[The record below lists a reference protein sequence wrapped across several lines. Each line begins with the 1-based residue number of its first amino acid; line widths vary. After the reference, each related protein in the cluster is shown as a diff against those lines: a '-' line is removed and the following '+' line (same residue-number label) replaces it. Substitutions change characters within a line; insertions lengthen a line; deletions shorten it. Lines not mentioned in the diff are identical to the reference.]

1 MSKKYQLKNGLKVLL
16 IESHKSPVVS
26 VQMWVKTG
34 SADEVKK
41 EEGISHFI
49 EHLVFKGT
57 DKFKVGEIAALVE
70 GSGGELNA
78 YTSFDQTV
86 FYVTISKKFASVGLD
101 VISQMMGF
109 PTFDAAEID
118 NEREVVIEEI
128 KRGEDSPQRQ
138 IGQLLFS
145 TAYKKHAYK
154 VPVIGYAKNINE
166 VSPKK
171 IKSFFESRYVPR
183 NMFLVISGDFQ
194 SAEMKKEVEA
204 YFGKFRDFKVKTVK
218 RVKEPVQKTPSITI
232 KKSEFQE
239 TLTYVAF
246 KGPNVKHK
254 DVPGLDVLTLI
265 LGQGDSSRLVHKL
278 RIEEAIVNGTGA
290 FTFTPQDDGLV
301 AFSGSLQPVNLERY
315 FSVLVDEIA
324 EIYHNPPT
332 SEEIQKAITNLA
344 SEQIYSVETVDG
356 IARKAGSL
364 EFYMGDTE
372 YFKKYLAAITKIK
385 PADIVKLAKKY
396 FDPNKLTIT
405 VLSKRDEKEV
415 KTIVAQFQ
423 KNLKAALKNK
433 ALVKAKSKA
442 KEKKIVALKFKQ
454 DLGVKSP
461 VTEKIELENGVTLYL
476 RDQKETPTSSIKM
489 AFLGGNRIEDPKMEG
504 LAELYSRVWPAGS
517 KKYTENQIN
526 LKLDTLASS
535 MSCFSGRNTV
545 GISGDFL
552 STFQKDMME
561 MIVDTIQTPTF
572 DAKIIEREKS
582 IQKNQIQSQSD
593 NPSQVCIKEFM
604 RMMFPNHPYSREIL
618 GSKESL
624 DLISRESLVK
634 YHQAIYNHKNIAI
647 CAVGDFKR
655 DNLIENLNGLL
666 KTMPSGKK
674 QDGTSALSKI
684 TKDEFSFKELKKEQ
698 SHIVV
703 GYRGLSFADKER
715 YTLDVIQSILAGQGG
730 RLFFELRD
738 KNSLAYSVSPL
749 KMAGVETGYFGAYI
763 GCSPEKS
770 QKAIQMIKDE
780 FNKLCTTKVGADE
793 LARSQRYLAGR
804 NDIDLQRKGSICN
817 SILFDVVYGLDSE
830 ETFKSSAKFFEV
842 TANDVQSL
850 SQKIFSQNS
859 VISVVGPSF

>member
-1 MSKKYQLKNGLKVLL
+1 MFKKYQLKNGLKVLL

-57 DKFKVGEIAALVE
+57 EKFKVGEIAALVE

-109 PTFDAAEID
+109 PTFDSAEID

-145 TAYKKHAYK
+145 TSYRKHPYKI
-154 VPVIGYAKNINE
+154 PVIGYAKNIRE
-166 VSPKK
+166 VSTKK
-171 IKSFFESRYVPR
+171 IKSYFESRYVPR
-183 NMFLVISGDFQ
+183 NMFLVVSGDFQ
-194 SAEMKKEVEA
+194 SGEMKKQIDS
-204 YFGKFRDFKVKTVK
+204 YFGKFRDYKVKKVK
-218 RVKEPVQKTPSITI
+218 RTKEPIQKSPAVKI

-246 KGPNVKHK
+246 KAPNVKHK
-254 DVPGLDVLTLI
+254 DVPGLDILSLI

-290 FTFTPQDDGLV
+290 FTFTPQDDGLL
-301 AFSGSLQPVNLERY
+301 AFSGSLQPNNLERY
-315 FSVLVDEIA
+315 FEILVSELA
-324 EIYHNPPT
+324 EIYHNPP
-332 SEEIQKAITNLA
+332 SGAEIQKAVTNLA

-356 IARKAGSL
+356 LARKAGSL
-364 EFYMGDTE
+364 EFYMGDSE
-372 YFKKYLAAITKIK
+372 YFKKYLAAIYKIK
-385 PADIVKLAKKY
+385 PNDIVKLAKKY
-396 FDPNKLTIT
+396 FDPNKMTIT
-405 VLSKRDEKEV
+405 VLTKRDEKEV
-415 KTIVAQFQ
+415 NQIVSHFQ
-423 KNLKAALKNK
+423 KSLKLALKNK
-433 ALVKAKSKA
+433 KLIKPKSKA
-442 KEKKIVALKFKQ
+442 KDKKTIPLRFKH
-454 DLGVKSP
+454 DLAAKSP
-461 VTEKIELENGVTLYL
+461 TTEKIKLESGVTLYL
-476 RDQKETPTSSIKM
+476 RQQKETPTCSIKM
-489 AFLGGNRIEDPKMEG
+489 AFLGGTRIENQKLEG

-517 KKYTENQIN
+517 KNFTENEIN

-552 STFQKDMME
+552 SNYQKDMME
-561 MIVDTIQTPTF
+561 MLIDTIQSPVF
-572 DAKIIEREKS
+572 DGKIIEREKS
-582 IQKNQIQSQSD
+582 IQKNQIQSQND

-618 GSKESL
+618 GTNESL
-624 DLISRESLVK
+624 DLIDREAMIQ
-634 YHQAIYNHKNIAI
+634 YHKSIYKRENLAV
-647 CAVGDFKR
+647 CAVGDFNR
-655 DNLIENLNGLL
+655 ENLVESLNGLL
-666 KTMPSGKK
+666 KSMPSGKK
-674 QDGTSALSKI
+674 NNGRSELSPLS
-684 TKDEFSFKELKKEQ
+684 KDEFSFKELKKEQ
-698 SHIVV
+698 THIVV
-703 GYRGLSFADKER
+703 GYRGLNFVDKDR

-749 KMAGVETGYFGAYI
+749 KMAGLETGYFGAYI

-770 QKAIQMIKDE
+770 KKAIQMIKDE
-780 FNKLCTTKVGADE
+780 FNKLCTTKVGSEE
-793 LARSQRYLAGR
+793 LVRSQRYLAGR

-830 ETFKSSAKFFEV
+830 ETFKSSARFFEV
-842 TANDVQSL
+842 TAEDVQAL
-850 SQKIFSQNS
+850 SKRIFSQNS
-859 VISVVGPSF
+859 AISVVGPSF

>member
-1 MSKKYQLKNGLKVLL
+1 MSKKFQLKNGLKVLL

-41 EEGISHFI
+41 EEGLSHFI

-57 DKFKVGEIAALVE
+57 EKFKVGEIAAVVE

-86 FYVTISKKFASVGLD
+86 FYVTISKKFANVGLD
-101 VISQMMGF
+101 VVSQMMGF
-109 PTFDAAEID
+109 PTFDSAEID

-154 VPVIGYAKNINE
+154 VPVIGYADNIRK
-166 VSPKK
+166 VSTKK
-171 IKSFFESRYVPR
+171 IKSYFESRYVPR
-183 NMFLVISGDFQ
+183 NMFLVVSGDFK

-204 YFGKFRDFKVKTVK
+204 YFGKFKDFKVKKVK
-218 RVKEPVQKTPSITI
+218 RVKEPVQTKPSITI
-232 KKSEFQE
+232 KKSDFQE

-246 KGPNVKHK
+246 KAPSIKHK
-254 DVPGLDVLTLI
+254 DIPGLDVLSLI

-290 FTFTPQDDGLV
+290 FTFTPQDDGLL
-301 AFSGSLQPVNLERY
+301 AFSGSLQPANLERY
-315 FSVLVDEIA
+315 LEILVNEIA

-332 SEEIQKAITNLA
+332 FAEIQKAVTNIA

-356 IARKAGSL
+356 LARKAGSQ
-364 EFYMGDTE
+364 EFFMGDSE
-372 YFKKYLAAITKIK
+372 YYKKYLAAIYSVK
-385 PADIVKLAKKY
+385 PADVTKLAKKY
-396 FDPNKLTIT
+396 FDPKKLTVAI
-405 VLSKRDEKEV
+405 LSQRQEADV
-415 KTIVAQFQ
+415 KKVVNHFM
-423 KNLKAALKNK
+423 KNLNAALKDK
-433 ALVKAKSKA
+433 KRIHAKT
-442 KEKKIVALKFKQ
+442 KEKPKKIQTLKFKH

-461 VTEKIELENGVTLYL
+461 VTEKVALNKGVTLYL
-476 RDQKETPTSSIKM
+476 REQKETPTCSIKM
-489 AFLGGNRIEDPKMEG
+489 AFLGGTRIEDKKLEG
-504 LAELYSRVWPAGS
+504 LSELYSRVWPAGS
-517 KKYTENQIN
+517 KNFTENEIN

-545 GISGDFL
+545 GVSSEFL
-552 STFQKDMME
+552 SAFQKDMLSM
-561 MIVDTIQTPTF
+561 MMDTVQAPVFET
-572 DAKIIEREKS
+572 KIIEREKQ
-582 IQKNQIQSQSD
+582 IQKNQIQSQND
-593 NPSQVCIKEFM
+593 NPSQVCVKEFM
-604 RMMFPNHPYSREIL
+604 KMMFPNHPYSREVL
-618 GSKESL
+618 GTKDSL
-624 DLISRESLVK
+624 DLITRETMLD
-634 YHQAIYNHKNIAI
+634 YHKSIFSHKNVAI
-647 CAVGDFKR
+647 CAVGDFNR
-655 DNLIENLNGLL
+655 ENLVDNLNQLI
-666 KTMPSGKK
+666 TVMPEGKK
-674 QDGTSALSKI
+674 IEGTANLSKVAS
-684 TKDEFSFKELKKEQ
+684 DQFSFKELKKEQ
-698 SHIVV
+698 SHIIV
-703 GYRGLSFADKER
+703 GYRGLSFKDEER

-749 KMAGVETGYFGAYI
+749 KMAGIETGYFGAYI

-770 QKAIQMIKDE
+770 KKAIQMIKDE
-780 FNKLCTTKVGADE
+780 FAKLCNTKVGSDE
-793 LARSQRYLAGR
+793 LMRSQRYLAGR

-817 SILFDVVYGLDSE
+817 SILFDVVYGLDAD
-830 ETFKSSAKFFEV
+830 ETFKSSSRYFEV
-842 TANDVQSL
+842 TADDVQAL

>member
-1 MSKKYQLKNGLKVLL
+1 MSKKFQLKNGLKVLL

-41 EEGISHFI
+41 EEGLSHFI

-57 DKFKVGEIAALVE
+57 EKFKVGEIAALVE

-86 FYVTISKKFASVGLD
+86 FYVTISKKFSNVGLD

-109 PTFDAAEID
+109 PTFDSAEID

-145 TAYKKHAYK
+145 TAFKKHAYK
-154 VPVIGYAKNINE
+154 VPVIGYADNIRT
-166 VSPKK
+166 VSTKK
-171 IKSFFESRYVPR
+171 IKNYFESRYVPR
-183 NMFLVISGDFQ
+183 NMFLVVSGDFK
-194 SAEMKKEVEA
+194 SPEMKKEIEK
-204 YFGKFRDFKVKTVK
+204 YFGNFKDFKVKKVK
-218 RVKEPVQKTPSITI
+218 RLKEPVQKKPSVQI
-232 KKSEFQE
+232 KKSDFQE
-239 TLTYVAF
+239 TLTYIAF

-254 DVPGLDVLTLI
+254 DVPGLDVMSLI

-278 RIEEAIVNGTGA
+278 RIQDAVVNGTGA

-301 AFSGSLQPVNLERY
+301 AFSGSLQPVNLEKY
-315 FSVLVDEIA
+315 FSILVDEIA

-332 SEEIQKAITNLA
+332 HDEIQKAVTNIA
-344 SEQIYSVETVDG
+344 SEQIYSMETVDG
-356 IARKAGSL
+356 LARKAGSQ
-364 EFYMGDTE
+364 EFYMGDSE
-372 YFKKYLAAITKIK
+372 YFKKYLAAIYKVK
-385 PADIVKLAKKY
+385 PMDVVKLAKKY

-415 KTIVAQFQ
+415 KAIVNAFM
-423 KNLKAALKNK
+423 KNLKAALKDK
-433 ALVKAKSKA
+433 KRIHAVSKVKAK
-442 KEKKIVALKFKQ
+442 KIQTLKFKS
-454 DLGVKSP
+454 DLGAKSP
-461 VTEKIELENGVTLYL
+461 VTEKVKLENGVTLYL
-476 RDQKETPTSSIKM
+476 REQRETPTCSIKM
-489 AFLGGNRIEDPKMEG
+489 AFLGGTRIEDKKFEG
-504 LAELYSRVWPAGS
+504 LSELYSRVWPAGS
-517 KKYTENQIN
+517 KNYTENQIN
-526 LKLDTLASS
+526 LNLDTWASS

-545 GISGDFL
+545 GVSGEFL
-552 STFQKDMME
+552 SSFQKNMMS
-561 MIVDTIQTPTF
+561 MIADTVQSPVF
-572 DAKIIEREKS
+572 EAKIIEREKV
-582 IQKNQIQSQSD
+582 IQKNQIQSQND

-604 RMMFPNHPYSREIL
+604 KMMFPDHPYSREVL

-624 DLISRESLVK
+624 DLIERKTMLD
-634 YHQAIYNHKNIAI
+634 YHSTIFNRKNVAI
-647 CAVGDFKR
+647 CAVGDFNR
-655 DNLIENLNGLL
+655 ENLVDNLNHLIAA
-666 KTMPSGKK
+666 MPEGRR
-674 QDGTSALSKI
+674 QDSHTIISDVSS
-684 TKDEFSFKELKKEQ
+684 DQFSFKELKKEQ

-703 GYRGLSFADKER
+703 GYRGLSFKDEER

-749 KMAGVETGYFGAYI
+749 KMAGIETGYFGAYI

-770 QKAIQMIKDE
+770 KKAIQMIKDE
-780 FNKLCTTKVGADE
+780 FSKLCNTKVGADE
-793 LARSQRYLAGR
+793 LVRSQRYLAGR

-817 SILFDVVYGLDSE
+817 SILFDVVYGLDAD
-830 ETFKSSAKFFEV
+830 ETFKSSSRYFEV
-842 TANDVQSL
+842 TADDVQAL